1 MYGTLIGLTV
11 VLLAILGVL
20 ASVTLIENRQAAQ
33 LAKIEP
39 HAHSGENA
47 SRTAVV
53 YFSRSGNTALAARHI
68 AHRLDAQLF
77 RLDAP
82 NYAPGLPGLA
92 YALKDATLLKERQD
106 ALPEITPAKID
117 LTPFDIL
124 WLGSPIWLYSPAPP
138 IWAFIEN
145 SDFSGKR
152 VILFNTHNSHFS
164 DEHIARFKAQV
175 LARGAVTFEH
185 RTVLR
190 GRMTQ
195 QITPEQ
201 ILQFIDDRW
210 LGTPLAK

>member
-33 LAKIEP
+33 LAKIQP
-39 HAHSGENA
+39 HTHSEENA

-68 AHRLDAQLF
+68 ANRLDAQLF

-117 LTPFDIL
+117 LTPFDTL
-124 WLGSPIWLYSPAPP
+124 WLGLADLAIQPGAAGLGFYR
-138 IWAFIEN
+138 EQ
-145 SDFSGKR
+145 
-152 VILFNTHNSHFS
+152 
-164 DEHIARFKAQV
+164 RFQ
-175 LARGAVTFEH
+175 R
-185 RTVLR
+185 
-190 GRMTQ
+190 
-195 QITPEQ
+195 
-201 ILQFIDDRW
+201 
-210 LGTPLAK
+210 